1 MKSLVFSLGQM
12 EEKQSTFEEFCLPHL
27 DAAYNLARLLVNRD
41 QDAQEIVQE
50 AYLRALKIFKR
61 FHGEDVR
68 AWILLI
74 VRNTALSW
82 LKKQPGDA
90 KILPSD
96 KVIHSAPLEE
106 FASEAS
112 YGERER
118 QFHEALTRLPIEY
131 REILIFRDV
140 EGWSY
145 KQLASALN
153 LASGAVISRLSR
165 ARQRLWEEVTRV
177 QDRKKSQNG
186 M

>member
-1 MKSLVFSLGQM
+1 M

-50 AYLRALKIFKR
+50 AYLKALKIFRR
-61 FHGEDVR
+61 FHGENAR

-90 KILPSD
+90 KIVPSE
-96 KVIHSAPLEE
+96 KVIHSAPP
-106 FASEAS
+106 AGAMPEAS

-118 QFHEALTRLPIEY
+118 QLHEALNRLPIEY

-153 LASGAVISRLSR
+153 LPSGAVISRLTR
-165 ARQRLWEEVTRV
+165 ARQHLFEEVTRV
-177 QDRKKSQNG
+177 QDRTKSQNG
-186 M
+186 V